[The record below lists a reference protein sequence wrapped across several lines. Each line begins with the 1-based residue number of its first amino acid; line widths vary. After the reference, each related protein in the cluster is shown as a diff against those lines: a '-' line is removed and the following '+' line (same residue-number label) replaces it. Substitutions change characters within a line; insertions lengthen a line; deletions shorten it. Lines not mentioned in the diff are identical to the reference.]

1 MTQDSN
7 IGSASH
13 CDFSCTQFQNARQ
26 EEPPLDVTIGLDFGT
41 ATTKVIVRT
50 YYEPDRPGF
59 AVDFKE
65 CAHASSPY
73 LASTSLW
80 ISENLSVS
88 LTHSANATLLTDFKY
103 ALMQP
108 TKSTVLGRGGW
119 ADRKGFDAASIS
131 AAYLAV
137 VLRYSRHWFL
147 ENHRKSF
154 SERPVRWSVALGLPS
169 ENYDNGSLCDQYLN
183 VCGAAWLLSLRAIP
197 YKLTDSDKTIAFGPD
212 LGGRLTRVDDSKKP
226 VAEFAG
232 DDDAS
237 NAVLGLL
244 PEVVAEVAGYAN
256 SFRRRN
262 GLHLLIDIGAST
274 VDICSFILHERDGE
288 DRYEMLTALVGP
300 LGTSRAHD
308 ARMKVVRTFNIV
320 FPREL
325 EKKQSYDAALPLPN
339 GPDDYLPNEQVL
351 VDCLTSTRRRFLEID
366 DQTFKECRKV
376 IAIVADYTRRE
387 RDPNSKHW
395 NTGLP
400 LFVAGGGRDVAIY
413 RKALTEYSEWL
424 RTHLEPCP
432 GFVEITPSKPG
443 ELRGDF
449 VPDFFPRLSVAWGL
463 TFPIDDI
470 GNIGRPSEI
479 SNIDPRET
487 LDWRDGAVTKDQV

>member
-7 IGSASH
+7 ILSASH
-13 CDFSCTQFQNARQ
+13 GDLSCTQFQNARR

-41 ATTKVIVRT
+41 ATTKVVVRT

-65 CAHASSPY
+65 WAHASSPH

-80 ISENLSVS
+80 ISEDLSIS
-88 LTHSANATLLTDFKY
+88 LTHSANASLLADFKY

-108 TKSTVLGRGGW
+108 TKKRLLGRGGW
-119 ADRKGFDAASIS
+119 ADGKSFDAASVS
-131 AAYLAV
+131 AAYLAL

-147 ENHRKSF
+147 DNHRNRF
-154 SERPVRWSVALGLPS
+154 GDRTIRWSVSLGLPS
-169 ENYDNGSLCDQYLN
+169 ENYDNGSLCDQYLE
-183 VCGAAWLLSLRAIP
+183 VCGAAWLLSLRVNP
-197 YKLTDSDKTIAFGPD
+197 YKLTDSEQTIASGSD
-212 LGGRLTRVDDSKKP
+212 LGGSLTRVDDSNKP
-226 VAEFAG
+226 LAEFSG

-237 NAVLGLL
+237 NAVIGLL

-288 DRYEMLTALVGP
+288 DRYEMLTALVEP

-308 ARMKVVRTFNIV
+308 ARTKVVRTFNIV

-325 EKKQSYDAALPLPN
+325 QKKQSYDAALPLPN

-351 VDCLTSTRRRFLEID
+351 LDCLTSTRRRFLEID
-366 DQTFKECRKV
+366 DKTFKECRKV
-376 IAIVADYTRRE
+376 IAKVADCTRRE
-387 RDPNSKHW
+387 RDPHSKHW
-395 NTGLP
+395 KTGLP
-400 LFVAGGGRDVAIY
+400 LFVAGGGRCVAIY
-413 RKALTEYSEWL
+413 RQAITEYSEWL

-432 GFVEITPSKPG
+432 GFVLIPAQKPM
-443 ELRGDF
+443 ELRGMF
-449 VPDFFPRLSVAWGL
+449 EPDFFPRLSVAWGL

-479 SNIDPRET
+479 DNIPPRET
-487 LDWRDGAVTKDQV
+487 LDWKDGAVTKDQV

>member
-7 IGSASH
+7 IISASH
-13 CDFSCTQFQNARQ
+13 CDLSCTQFRNARQ

-73 LASTSLW
+73 LASTSIW
-80 ISENLSVS
+80 ISENLSMS

-108 TKSTVLGRGGW
+108 TKSMVFGKGGW
-119 ADRKGFDAASIS
+119 ADGKSFDSVSVS
-131 AAYLAV
+131 AAYLALV
-137 VLRYSRHWFL
+137 IRHSRHWFL

-154 SERPVRWSVALGLPS
+154 SERLIRWNVSLGLPS
-169 ENYDNGSLCDQYLN
+169 ENYDNGFLCGQYLN
-183 VCGAAWLLSLRAIP
+183 VCGAAWMLSMQAIP
-197 YKLTDSDKTIAFGPD
+197 YKLTDSDRIIASGPD
-212 LGGRLTRVDDSKKP
+212 LGGRLTCVDDSNKP
-226 VAEFAG
+226 VAEFSG
-232 DDDAS
+232 DDNAS
-237 NAVLGLL
+237 NAVIGLL

-288 DRYEMLTALVGP
+288 DRYEMLTALVEL
-300 LGTSRAHD
+300 LGTSRAHE
-308 ARMKVVRTFNIV
+308 ARMKVVRTFNVV

-325 EKKQSYDAALPLPN
+325 ERKQSYDAALPLPS

-366 DQTFKECRKV
+366 DQTVKECRKV
-376 IAIVADYTRRE
+376 IAKVTECTRRK

-395 NTGLP
+395 NIGLP
-400 LFVAGGGRDVAIY
+400 LFVAGGGRGVALY
-413 RKALTEYSEWL
+413 KKAIDEYSNWL

-432 GFVEITPSKPG
+432 GFELIPSERPM
-443 ELRGDF
+443 ELRGTF
-449 VPDFFPRLSVAWGL
+449 ASDFFSRLSVAWGL

-470 GNIGRPSEI
+470 GQIGRPSEI
-479 SNIDPRET
+479 SN
-487 LDWRDGAVTKDQV
+487 V

>member
-1 MTQDSN
+1 M
-7 IGSASH
+7 
-13 CDFSCTQFQNARQ
+13 
-26 EEPPLDVTIGLDFGT
+26 
-41 ATTKVIVRT
+41 
-50 YYEPDRPGF
+50 
-59 AVDFKE
+59 
-65 CAHASSPY
+65 
-73 LASTSLW
+73 
-80 ISENLSVS
+80 
-88 LTHSANATLLTDFKY
+88 
-103 ALMQP
+103 
-108 TKSTVLGRGGW
+108 
-119 ADRKGFDAASIS
+119 
-131 AAYLAV
+131 
-137 VLRYSRHWFL
+137 
-147 ENHRKSF
+147 
-154 SERPVRWSVALGLPS
+154 
-169 ENYDNGSLCDQYLN
+169 
-183 VCGAAWLLSLRAIP
+183 CGAAWLLSLRAIP

-308 ARMKVVRTFNIV
+308 ARMKVVQTFNIV

-339 GPDDYLPNEQVL
+339 GPDDYLPNEQIL
-351 VDCLTSTRRRFLEID
+351 LNCLTLTRRKFLEID
-366 DQTFKECRKV
+366 DQTFKDCLKV
-376 IAIVADYTRRE
+376 IAKVAECTRRE
-387 RDPNSKHW
+387 RDPNSEHW

-400 LFVAGGGRDVAIY
+400 LFVAGGGRDVALY
-413 RKALTEYSEWL
+413 KKAVEEYSKWL
-424 RTHLEPCP
+424 RTHLQPCQ
-432 GFVEITPSKPG
+432 GFDAIAALKPA
-443 ELRGDF
+443 ELRGAF
-449 VPDFFPRLSVAWGL
+449 ASDFFTRLSVAWGL

-479 SNIDPRET
+479 SNIPPRET
-487 LDWRDGAVTKDQV
+487 LDWRDGAITKDQV